1 MPDRRTVLLGTCL
14 GLFGA
19 AAGVVRL
26 RPGTDI
32 GFDPA
37 SVLPQRVDDWQAVA
51 PEEVILPSP
60 DQLTDRV
67 YDELAIKA
75 YVRPDMPPI
84 TVVMAYGARQ
94 DYTFQLHRPEIC
106 YVASGFD
113 ILDVQKRILPIAGQ
127 PVPGNA
133 MLAARGNRMEAVLYW
148 ARIGDSFAQSLWE
161 QRLAVARGVG
171 HWQVDEGVLLRL
183 SMPAPVDESAFPA
196 LTEFASRMVE
206 LSGPRGR
213 QVLLGRP

>member
-1 MPDRRTVLLGTCL
+1 MPDRRTVLVGGCL

-19 AAGVVRL
+19 AAGAVRL

-37 SVLPQRVDDWQAVA
+37 SVLPQQVDRWQAVA

-75 YVRPDMPPI
+75 FVHPEQPPI
-84 TVVMAYGARQ
+84 TLVMAYGGRQ

-106 YVASGFD
+106 YTASGFD
-113 ILDVQKRILPIAGQ
+113 ILDVQERDLPIAER
-127 PVPGNA
+127 PVPGNI
-133 MLAARGNRMEAVLYW
+133 MLAERGSRSEAVLYW
-148 ARIGDSFAQSLWE
+148 TRIGDVFAQSLWE

-171 HWQVDEGVLLRL
+171 HWRVDEGVLLRL
-183 SMPAPVDESAFPA
+183 SMPADDFESSVPTLTAFA
-196 LTEFASRMVE
+196 RRMVK
-206 LSGPRGR
+206 LSGARGR
-213 QVLLGRP
+213 QVLLGQP

>member
-1 MPDRRTVLLGTCL
+1 MPDRRTVLLGGCL

-19 AAGVVRL
+19 AAGAVRL

-37 SVLPQRVDDWQAVA
+37 SVLPQQVGDWQAVA

-67 YDELAIKA
+67 YDEMAIRA
-75 YVRPDMPPI
+75 FVHPDQPPI
-84 TVVMAYGARQ
+84 TLVMAYGARQ

-106 YVASGFD
+106 YVASGFEV
-113 ILDVQKRILPIAGQ
+113 LDMEERHLPIAAR
-127 PVPGNA
+127 PVPGNI
-133 MLAARGNRMEAVLYW
+133 MLAERGSRREAVLYW
-148 ARIGDSFAQSLWE
+148 TRIGDTFAQSLWQ
-161 QRLAVARGVG
+161 QRLAVAQGISR
-171 HWQVDEGVLLRL
+171 WKVDEGVLLRL
-183 SMPAPVDESAFPA
+183 SMPANSYDSAIPA
-196 LTEFASRMVE
+196 LTDFARQLVA

-213 QVLLGRP
+213 QVLLGQV